1 MGGEGAARKGDGGS
15 ILRKWG
21 PLAAMVLLAQS
32 VVAFA
37 IIWFVFKDNV
47 TAQQERQLLPAEELT
62 KKAGLEEEP
71 DALPFIYASD
81 ELKNI
86 TANPAGTNAERFVM
100 FSIKLGLVAREHRDS
115 PRDVTSGLARNT
127 AALER
132 IRAYDSLIKSR
143 IVRIVRLQTVEQ
155 LDGRNLEN
163 VQEKI
168 RHEVN
173 QTVLE
178 RLFPIPDDS
187 NNLEIRVQDVIFS
200 DIIIQ

>member
-1 MGGEGAARKGDGGS
+1 MGGEGAAQKGDGGS

-37 IIWFVFKDNV
+37 IIWFVFRDNV
-47 TAQQERQLLPAEELT
+47 TARQERQLLPAEELAQ
-62 KKAGLEEEP
+62 KAGLEEEP

-115 PRDVTSGLARNT
+115 PRDVTRGLARNT

-187 NNLEIRVQDVIFS
+187 NNLEIRVQDVMFS